1 MTSSKMSMSLL
12 NNDGDDVDVF
22 FLSRKLISLGSRSHQ
37 AHLPLW
43 CVVSARFCLPECC
56 VGFDAITH
64 LFCIIWNYK
73 YWRALWCQ
81 NLDSNL
87 KLQDKTEN
95 YDIDSTK
102 LFVQQFTVNLLIKL
116 TDDKNREFA
125 CQWTKSYLLAVN
137 TSIIAWYGVGD
148 NWHPTGADLMY
159 IGNT

>member
-12 NNDGDDVDVF
+12 NNDGDGVDVN
-22 FLSRKLISLGSRSHQ
+22 FLSKKMISLGSQSHQ
-37 AHLPLW
+37 AHSPLW
-43 CVVSARFCLPECC
+43 CIVSARFWLPECC

-73 YWRALWCQ
+73 HWRALWCQ
-81 NLDSNL
+81 NLDLNL
-87 KLQDKTEN
+87 KLQHKKEN

-102 LFVQQFTVNLLIKL
+102 LFVQQF